1 MAYKIL
7 HDLASAFPS
16 PLCLIPGAAATT
28 TAFLFSTAKFA
39 AALSDLCQGC
49 FSVPCPSPLYQL
61 PPELATSQDS
71 DFNSNVISSKRPSLS
86 CYYFFFTLLYF
97 PYHDIILFCRCC
109 YLSVYFL
116 SLLTT
121 V

>member
-61 PPELATSQDS
+61 PPSWLLLRIQILIQMSFPPRDL
-71 DFNSNVISSKRPSLS
+71 LS
-86 CYYFFFTLLYF
+86 PVTIFF
-97 PYHDIILFCRCC
+97 HSALF
-109 YLSVYFL
+109 YLS
-116 SLLTT
+116 
-121 V
+121 